1 MRRRAYVVAVA
12 GVLGGVAFWWRR
24 RTPTQAAAEDGILGP
39 GQVRHLYDQFA
50 SNYDL
55 MASVYDLVGSR
66 RLAAHGVRLLNL
78 GPGDVVVD
86 LGCGT
91 GVNLPQLAAE
101 VGPEGR
107 VIGVDLSAGMLD
119 QARQRVASKGLTN
132 VELVQ
137 QDVREFEFPADL
149 HGVVA
154 TFALE
159 MVPEHDEVIAR
170 ACRSLSRT
178 GGGIA
183 VMGLREPPGWPR
195 WAIEAG
201 IALGRPFGVSEA
213 YTHIHPWEAVQR
225 HTDEVA
231 FETRFFGSVYL
242 AVGRAR

>member
-1 MRRRAYVVAVA
+1 MRGRSLAVA
-12 GVLGGVAFWWRR
+12 AAGALVGVAFWWRR
-24 RTPTQAAAEDGILGP
+24 RTPSQAAAESGILGP
-39 GQVRHLYDQFA
+39 GQVRALYDELA
-50 SNYDL
+50 SSYDV
-55 MASVYDLVGSR
+55 MASVYDVVGSR
-66 RLAAHGVRLLNL
+66 RLAAHGMRLLNL
-78 GPGDVVVD
+78 RPGDVVVD

-91 GVNLPQLAAE
+91 GINLPQLAGE

-119 QARQRVASKGLTN
+119 QARERIASKGLSN

-137 QDVREFEFPADL
+137 QDVREFEFPEDL

-154 TFALE
+154 TFSLE
-159 MVPEHDEVIAR
+159 MVPENDEVIAR

-178 GGGIA
+178 AGRIA
-183 VMGLREPPGWPR
+183 VMGLREPPEWPR
-195 WAIEAG
+195 WAIDMG